1 MYKSDLKDELR
12 AEVSEPE
19 LLDTIELDV
28 TQSQQQGFIGAYLPE
43 IIQDKTERREMI
55 ARLCESG
62 LLNIADG
69 HIIAYGWME
78 EAEVFG

>member
-1 MYKSDLKDELR
+1 MYKSDLKAELR
-12 AEVSEPE
+12 SEISEPD

-43 IIQDKTERREMI
+43 VIQDKPKRREII

-78 EAEVFG
+78 ESEVFG